1 MASDAAEH
9 RAAWDF
15 YGIPRPAQ
23 IVFRRRV
30 VDARCEDPGALA
42 AFAAVGISNVMRPPV
57 MVYDDV
63 AAALAGIPEADR
75 PAIEVA
81 LFGQAL
87 TPQGPAGLLREAL
100 ARGRADGLDDCQL
113 AGGILV
119 VLESHGLLQREA
131 A

>member
-1 MASDAAEH
+1 MASASEEH

-23 IVFRRRV
+23 TAFRRRV
-30 VDARCEDPGALA
+30 VDARCEEPDAVA

-57 MVYDDV
+57 IVYDDV

-75 PAIEVA
+75 PAVEVA
-81 LFGQAL
+81 LLGQAL
-87 TPQGPAGLLREAL
+87 TAPGPAALVREAV
-100 ARGRADGLDDCQL
+100 ARGRTDGLDDRQL

-119 VLESHGLLQREA
+119 VLESHGHLQREA

>member
-1 MASDAAEH
+1 MASASEEH
-9 RAAWDF
+9 RAAWAF

-23 IVFRRRV
+23 TAFRRRV
-30 VDARCEDPGALA
+30 VEARCEEADAVA
-42 AFAAVGISNVMRPPV
+42 AFAAVGVTNLMRPPV
-57 MVYDDV
+57 IVYDDV
-63 AAALAGIPEADR
+63 AVALAGMPEADR

-87 TPQGPAGLLREAL
+87 TAPGPAALVREAL
-100 ARGRADGLDDCQL
+100 ARGRADRLDDGQL

-119 VLESHGLLQREA
+119 ILESHGLLQREA

>member
-1 MASDAAEH
+1 MASEAERH

-23 IVFRRRV
+23 VAFRRRV
-30 VDARCEDPGALA
+30 VDARCGEPDAVA
-42 AFAAVGISNVMRPPV
+42 AFAAVGISNTMRPPV

-63 AAALAGIPEADR
+63 SAALAGMPEADR
-75 PAIEVA
+75 PAIEGR
-81 LFGQAL
+81 LFGEAL
-87 TPQGPAGLLREAL
+87 TSPGPAALVREAL
-100 ARGRADGLDDCQL
+100 ARGRADRLDDSQL

-119 VLESHGLLQREA
+119 VLESHGLLAREA